1 MRGMLETG
9 RLSAG
14 PERAYPS
21 SAPPGRPSGV
31 ALHPQGEKDVRLR
44 PIADLEPEC
53 FNRRMFQQ
61 SLDKLGRSPLHYAA
75 AEGAI
80 GSSAAL
86 IDAGADASLAD
97 RAGWTPL
104 HFAAQGGHAA
114 MIKLLLDAGA
124 NVDPRDEHGNT
135 PLSNAVFN
143 YRGDGGAISALRSA
157 GADENARNDH
167 GVSPRSLAHSIANY
181 DVAKLFP

>member
-1 MRGMLETG
+1 
-9 RLSAG
+9 
-14 PERAYPS
+14 
-21 SAPPGRPSGV
+21 
-31 ALHPQGEKDVRLR
+31 
-44 PIADLEPEC
+44 
-53 FNRRMFQQ
+53 
-61 SLDKLGRSPLHYAA
+61 
-75 AEGAI
+75 
-80 GSSAAL
+80 
-86 IDAGADASLAD
+86 
-97 RAGWTPL
+97 
-104 HFAAQGGHAA
+104 